1 MKPESK
7 NQKKD
12 WERKDDVIKFKYSQ
26 LSFLA
31 KRQLDRL
38 LKKLQMERQLVV
50 GSNPEKY
57 VLKIKELLE
66 SEGVVA

>member
-57 VLKIKELLE
+57 VRKIKELLE